1 MNWNNKSVLVTGG
14 ASFISSHLVDKL
26 VNLNAHVRIAD
37 DFSSG
42 TVQNL
47 EESKDHIEL
56 LSGDLRDVS
65 FADRAL
71 RDVDVV
77 FHLAA
82 AHGGRAYIDTH
93 PADCATNMALDST
106 VFWRSSQNS
115 VGKVVFASS
124 ACVYP
129 DTLQADGP
137 ITYLKEDMVDVFACG
152 KACAD
157 AEYGW
162 AKLMG
167 EMTLKA
173 YHEQYGLDGVSCR
186 IFTAYGPR
194 ENETHAIVALIAR
207 AFIRQDPFVIWGSGA
222 QTRNFTYVSDVVNGL
237 IRAAERVKDASAV
250 NLGQDRLWTINEV
263 IEAIFEI
270 CEWHPRDVYRD
281 LNKPVGVFNR
291 VADAAR
297 TQEILGW
304 KPRVL
309 LEEGLQR
316 TIDWYFDTHDANAVR
331 RNYEHLIWERS
342 LAH

>member
-1 MNWNNKSVLVTGG
+1 MRWDNKAVLVTGG

-26 VNLNAHVRIAD
+26 VNLNAQVRIAD

-42 TVQNL
+42 TLRNL
-47 EESKDHIEL
+47 EESKDHIEIL
-56 LSGDLRDVS
+56 RGDLRDLK
-65 FADRAL
+65 FADQAL
-71 RDVDVV
+71 SDMDVV

-93 PADCATNMALDST
+93 PADCSTNMALDTT
-106 VFWRSSQNS
+106 VFWRSSENS

-129 DTLQADGP
+129 DTLQEEGP

-167 EMTLKA
+167 EMTLRA
-173 YHEQYGLDGVSCR
+173 FHEQYKLDGVACR

-194 ENETHAIVALIAR
+194 ENETHAIMALIAR

-222 QTRNFTYVSDVVNGL
+222 QTRNFTFVGDIVDGL
-237 IRAAERVKDASAV
+237 LRAAEKVNDASAV
-250 NLGQDRLWTINEV
+250 NIGQDTLWSINEV

-270 CEWHPRDVYRD
+270 CDWHPKDVYRD

-291 VADAAR
+291 VADATR

-304 KPRVL
+304 KPHVD

-316 TIDWYFDTHDANAVR
+316 TIDWYFDAHDVEAVKR
-331 RNYEHLIWERS
+331 DYERLIWER
-342 LAH
+342 